1 MKAIGIDLG
10 TTNSLVAVVEEG
22 RARALTDDQ
31 GRALLPSVVSYPT
44 GEAPFVGYDARDA
57 AIERPL
63 ETIVSVKRLM
73 GRTREEAL
81 ALGHQADRL
90 HQEGSVLRVDAGGE
104 ARSPVEISAE
114 ILRCLRDR
122 ARAALGD
129 EVKRAVLTVPA
140 YFDDTQRQA
149 TKQAGMLAGL
159 DVMRLLNEPTA
170 AALAYGL
177 DKRREGHFAV
187 FDLGGGTFDISIL
200 NLVDGVFEVLST
212 VGDAQLGGDDFDRAV
227 ADRALGHA
235 GFQFD
240 EVDAGTRRAALMAA
254 EALKMDLTDHF
265 ESILAIEVDGTA
277 HEWSVSRDEYEAV
290 IGPILQRVA
299 GPCRQALRDAA
310 LRAEQLDGV
319 VLVGGSTRSPFVQR
333 YVGELFRQQ
342 PLGDIDPDEVVALG
356 AASQADLLSVDSE
369 LRLIDGGDILLL
381 DIIPLSLGLETMG
394 GVVEKV
400 LPRCTQIPASRAQ
413 EFTTFKEG
421 QTGMD
426 VHVLQ
431 GERELVGD
439 CRSLARFRLTGIP
452 PAPAGVARV
461 RVTFQIDADG
471 ILRVRAREVT
481 TGVEQSIQ
489 VEPSHGLNDA
499 QIEQMLMDSLD
510 FAEADVAARL
520 LATARVEAERVLM
533 PLHKALAEDAD
544 LLTEEEQTIISSAM
558 GDLSQAM
565 KESDHSPIQDLIE
578 ILDKVSAGFAQRRME
593 RALNRGLTNTNINE
607 LSAAIG
613 TAADDEE

>member
-254 EALKMDLTDHF
+254 EALKMALTDHF

>member
-22 RARALTDDQ
+22 RARALTDDE
-31 GRALLPSVVSYPT
+31 GRALLPSVVSYPN

-57 AIERPL
+57 ALERPL

-90 HQEGSVLRVDAGGE
+90 QQEGSVLRVVAGGE

-114 ILRCLRDR
+114 ILRSLRDR
-122 ARAALGD
+122 ARASLGA
-129 EVKRAVLTVPA
+129 EVKKAVITVPA

-159 DVMRLLNEPTA
+159 EVMRLLNEPTA

-200 NLVDGVFEVLST
+200 HLVDGVFEVLST
-212 VGDAQLGGDDFDRAV
+212 GGDPQLGGDDFDRAV
-227 ADRALGHA
+227 ADRALSHA
-235 GFQFD
+235 GVQFD
-240 EVDAGTRRAALMAA
+240 DVDAGTRRAVLVAA
-254 EALKMDLTDHF
+254 EELKITLTDHF
-265 ESILAIEVDGTA
+265 ESSLAIEVDGTT

-290 IGPILQRVA
+290 IGSILQRVT
-299 GPCRQALRDAA
+299 GPCRQALRDAS

-333 YVGELFRQQ
+333 YVAELFRQQ

-369 LRLIDGGDILLL
+369 LRLIDGGDVLLL

-471 ILRVRAREVT
+471 ILRVRARELT
-481 TGVEQSIQ
+481 TGIEQSIQ

-533 PLHKALAEDAD
+533 PLQKALSEDAD
-544 LLTEEEQTIISSAM
+544 LLSEEEQTVISSAM
-558 GDLSQAM
+558 GDLTEAM
-565 KESDHSPIQDLIE
+565 KGADHGAIQDLIE

-593 RALNRGLTNTNINE
+593 RALNQGLTNTNINE
-607 LSAAIG
+607 LSAAIAP
-613 TAADDEE
+613 AADDDE